1 MASIFIQCSYINFS
15 KYKISSI
22 DMILKLSIFGLVLIL
37 IAVIAWS
44 HYDKEQFENADQQVT
59 GNDLVDFAIFLD
71 KSLTTLRSRTPD
83 AATTNRIAEINTIT
97 PGIRS
102 ALRPSSGPLNP
113 NALTNYYRNALDYLL
128 AAATDVTLPLRPLN
142 QPSSPLSLPS
152 LINACAGVVDTTPK
166 NDIPIPCAQ
175 KVFLELGCTSA
186 GRAFPRALAR
196 ARFETF
202 KEMKDGLNA
211 MMADRT
217 DPRFIEACAPA
228 PAAPVAA
235 PVAAPAA
242 AQVAAPVGAP
252 IAIPSRPIVWPTAQ
266 VAPPVAQVA
275 PPVAQVAP
283 PVAQVAP
290 PVAQVAA
297 PVAQVAPPVVQV
309 APPVAQVAPPVAQVA
324 APFPQVAA
332 PVAQVAAPV
341 PQVAAPVPQVAAPV
355 AQVAAPV
362 AQVAA
367 PVAQVAAPVAQVAAP
382 SRSSEQI
389 VWPTA
394 PVAAPSRSSR
404 QVAPIAAPS
413 RSSRQ
418 VARVAAPVAAP
429 VAAVPSKPT
438 PSTPAPP
445 IDAPPLR
452 AAPRVSLSDT
462 GYSAMML
469 KQKSDMLSDIQN
481 IVHTELLASRRIR
494 PVLPDSIGSLRSNSL
509 EQGHD
514 FNRIKNP
521 IKGCPKDAESSDS
534 CDQIED
540 SMPAPYQS
548 TLPEQS
554 YNMRNDSTPWGCSFD

>member
-1 MASIFIQCSYINFS
+1 
-15 KYKISSI
+15 
-22 DMILKLSIFGLVLIL
+22 MILKLSIFGLVLIL

-59 GNDLVDFAIFLD
+59 GNDLFDFAVFLG
-71 KSLTTLRSRTPD
+71 KSLTTLQSRTQD

-97 PGIRS
+97 PGIQS
-102 ALRPSSGPLNP
+102 TLRPSSGPLNP

-152 LINACAGVVDTTPK
+152 LINACAGVVDTTLK
-166 NDIPIPCAQ
+166 NDIPIPCVQ
-175 KVFLELGCTSA
+175 KLFLELGCTSA
-186 GRAFPRALAR
+186 GREFPRTIAR

-202 KEMKDGLNA
+202 KEMKDQLNA
-211 MMADRT
+211 MMANRS

-228 PAAPVAA
+228 APAPVAA
-235 PVAAPAA
+235 PVT
-242 AQVAAPVGAP
+242 AQVAAPVAASIAAPITSVDLPVAAPITSVAAPITSVGAP
-252 IAIPSRPIVWPTAQ
+252 IAIPSRPSQQIVWPTAPVPP
-266 VAPPVAQVA
+266 VAPPVFA
-275 PPVAQVAP
+275 PVP
-283 PVAQVAP
+283 P
-290 PVAQVAA
+290 VAA
-297 PVAQVAPPVVQV
+297 PVAQVAPPVFAPV
-309 APPVAQVAPPVAQVA
+309 PPVAAQVA

-341 PQVAAPVPQVAAPV
+341 AQVATPFPQVAAPIVT
-355 AQVAAPV
+355 
-362 AQVAA
+362 
-367 PVAQVAAPVAQVAAP
+367 P

-404 QVAPIAAPS
+404 QVAPIATPS

-418 VARVAAPVAAP
+418 VAPVAAPIAAPVAAP
-429 VAAVPSKPT
+429 VAAPIAAPIAALPSKPS
-438 PSTPAPP
+438 PSMPAPP

-452 AAPRVSLSDT
+452 TAPRVSLSDT

-494 PVLPDSIGSLRSNSL
+494 PVLPDSIGSLSSNSL

-548 TLPEQS
+548 TLPKQS